1 VSERRLTS
9 GARGWALAG
18 AATVALFVLA
28 GVLGEAFGGEP
39 HGPVSS
45 AYATDGEGLAAWA
58 SLLARN
64 GHPVRALRT
73 PLARARVNPAATVV
87 VLDPEALLRSQGT
100 RLLAFVNAGGR
111 LLIGGSEPQRFL
123 TALLEDPPQWHP
135 TAARRAIP
143 SAPPGTLV
151 AGVSEVR
158 SAGEGAWEETAGYRP
173 LLAAQ
178 PGGPVLL
185 ERHLGRGT
193 LWLLADSSILQN
205 RLLASADNAQ
215 LGLNIGGAPPR
226 PVVFVESVHGFGESR
241 GLAALPGRWWAAL
254 TGLLLA
260 GLLWALA
267 RARRLGPPE
276 PAAASLERSPA
287 RREYVEALA
296 LLLRRAAGPD
306 ELAAAR
312 ARMAD
317 ATRPTRLR
325 DRR

>member
-1 VSERRLTS
+1 VSARRLTS

-18 AATVALFVLA
+18 TAAVALLVIA
-28 GVLGEAFGGEP
+28 GILGEAFGGEP

-64 GHPVRALRT
+64 GHPVLALRS
-73 PLARARVNPAATVV
+73 PLGRARLDPAATLV
-87 VLDPEALLRSQGT
+87 VLDPEALLHSQGR

-111 LLIGGSEPQRFL
+111 LLIGGSDPQRFL
-123 TALLEDPPQWHP
+123 TALFENPPQWRRV
-135 TAARRAIP
+135 AARRATP
-143 SAPPGTLV
+143 AAPFGTLV
-151 AGVSEVR
+151 VGVGEVH
-158 SAGEGAWEETAGYRP
+158 SAGEGAWEEAAGYRP
-173 LLAAQ
+173 LLVAQ

-185 ERHLGRGT
+185 ERRLGKGT

-205 RLLASADNAQ
+205 RLLGSADNAQ

-254 TGLLLA
+254 GGLLLA

-276 PAAASLERSPA
+276 PAEGSLELSPP
-287 RREYVEALA
+287 RGEYVEALA

-312 ARMAD
+312 GRIAD
-317 ATRPTRLR
+317 AAQPTRLR